1 MYEFIGH
8 RVYEFIRMNEFICHW
23 VYEFIWM
30 NEFTG
35 HRVYEFILLMYEFI
49 SGCERAARAAR
60 AKPELTSC
68 PDQAAP
74 GCPDR

>member
-8 RVYEFIRMNEFICHW
+8 RVEFI
-23 VYEFIWM
+23 
-30 NEFTG
+30 G

-49 SGCERAARAAR
+49 SGRERAARAAR
-60 AKPELTSC
+60 VKPELTSC
-68 PDQAAP
+68 PDQAMP